1 LDDAIAK
8 GAVLRDQDHIIALAI
23 KHNTPSRNDRSRN
36 SLFRGGSSDEW
47 KRLVNRE
54 RSVIASLELD
64 WGQQRD
70 NESQD
75 HPNRGEHY
83 AGGRIGEFCAYC
95 MRSLDR
101 PIEGTV

>member
-1 LDDAIAK
+1 MTAQEI
-8 GAVLRDQDHIIALAI
+8 
-23 KHNTPSRNDRSRN
+23 
-36 SLFRGGSSDEW
+36 SLFRGGSSNEW

-64 WGQQRD
+64 WRQQHD
-70 NESQD
+70 NEPQD

-83 AGGRIGEFCAYC
+83 AGRRIGKFCAYC